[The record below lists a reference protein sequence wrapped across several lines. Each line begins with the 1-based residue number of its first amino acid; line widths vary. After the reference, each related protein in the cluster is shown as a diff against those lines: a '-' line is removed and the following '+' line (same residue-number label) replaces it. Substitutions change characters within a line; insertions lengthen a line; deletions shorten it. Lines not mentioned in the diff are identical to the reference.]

1 VLIKI
6 RSEFEKSLKKAM
18 PEFRRYSARVSR
30 LSMEDLPCLNV
41 YFHRDVLLEQKNFHD
56 LREVLF
62 VVEACTIVGED
73 AEAELV
79 DIYERIRTEIEQ
91 NESFQKTVAECV
103 LHDIDF
109 GHEMIG
115 EKRIAALE
123 MTFHVRYQKPSWQPA
138 VPGIPKEV
146 WINGE
151 KQNA

>member
-1 VLIKI
+1 
-6 RSEFEKSLKKAM
+6 M
-18 PEFRRYSARVSR
+18 PEFRRFSARVSR

-41 YFHRDVLLEQKNFHD
+41 YFHRDVLIEQKNLYDF
-56 LREVLF
+56 REVLF
-62 VVEACTIVGED
+62 VVEACTIAGDD

-79 DIYERIRTEIEQ
+79 GIYERIRTAIEQ
-91 NESFQKTVAECV
+91 NEGFQKTVAECV

-123 MTFHVRYQKPSWQPA
+123 MTFHVRYQKPSWQPP
-138 VPGIPKEV
+138 VPGLPKEV

-151 KQNA
+151 KQDA